1 MDALTSAAASGLRA
15 RMESLDMLANNL
27 ANTETGGYKNDREFY
42 SLYLAPEAANADVA
56 MTMPVIERQWTDF
69 AQGVVRPT
77 GNQFDF
83 ALSGKGFF
91 SVDGPSGPL
100 YTRQGAFRLSPAG
113 TLVTTEGYPV
123 RLAGGNPLQAQ
134 STLPLDVAADGT
146 VSQQGQ
152 ALGKLDL
159 VDFRDPAMLAKRGNS
174 YFRATD
180 PATAPV
186 AAADLTVQQGKLE
199 SSNVGTAES
208 AVRLVSVMR
217 QFEMLHKAVSI
228 GADMNKKGVEEVAR
242 VGP

>member
-1 MDALTSAAASGLRA
+1 
-15 RMESLDMLANNL
+15 MESLDMLANNL

-42 SLYLAPEAANADVA
+42 SLYLAPEAAGADTP
-56 MTMPVIERQWTDF
+56 MTMPVVERQWTDF

-77 GNQFDF
+77 GNELDF

-100 YTRQGAFRLSPAG
+100 YTRQGAFRMSTAG
-113 TLVTTEGYPV
+113 TLVTSEGYAV
-123 RLAGGNPLQAQ
+123 RLAGGKPVQAQ
-134 STLPLDVAADGT
+134 STLPLDVAPDGT
-146 VSQQGQ
+146 LLQQGQ
-152 ALGKLDL
+152 PLGKLEL
-159 VDFRDPAMLAKRGNS
+159 VDFRDPAMLAKRGNN
-174 YFRATD
+174 YYRTTD
-180 PATAPV
+180 PAAVPV

-228 GADMNKKGVEEVAR
+228 GADMNKKGMEEVAR

>member
-1 MDALTSAAASGLRA
+1 
-15 RMESLDMLANNL
+15 MESLDMLANNL

-42 SLYLAPEAANADVA
+42 SLYLAPEAAGADTP
-56 MTMPVIERQWTDF
+56 MTMPVVERQWTDF

-77 GNQFDF
+77 GNELDF

-100 YTRQGAFRLSPAG
+100 YTRQGAFRL
-113 TLVTTEGYPV
+113 
-123 RLAGGNPLQAQ
+123 AGGKPVQAQ
-134 STLPLDVAADGT
+134 STLPLDVAPDGT
-146 VSQQGQ
+146 LLQQGQ
-152 ALGKLDL
+152 PLGKLEL
-159 VDFRDPAMLAKRGNS
+159 VDFRDPAMLAKRGNN
-174 YFRATD
+174 YYRTTD
-180 PATAPV
+180 PAAVPV

-228 GADMNKKGVEEVAR
+228 GADMNKKGMEEVAR

>member
-42 SLYLAPEAANADVA
+42 SLYLAPEAAGADTP
-56 MTMPVIERQWTDF
+56 MTMPVVERQWTDF

-77 GNQFDF
+77 GNELDF

-100 YTRQGAFRLSPAG
+100 YTRQGAFRMSTAG
-113 TLVTTEGYPV
+113 TLVTSEGYAV
-123 RLAGGNPLQAQ
+123 RLAGGKPVQAQ
-134 STLPLDVAADGT
+134 STLPLDVAPDGT
-146 VSQQGQ
+146 LLQQGQ
-152 ALGKLDL
+152 PLGKLEL
-159 VDFRDPAMLAKRGNS
+159 VDFRDPAMLAKRGNN
-174 YFRATD
+174 YYRTTD
-180 PATAPV
+180 PAAVPV

-228 GADMNKKGVEEVAR
+228 GADMNKKGMEEVAR